1 MNFGN
6 VSYEAHVFSKFSIV
20 HEIMWPLDRK
30 KTRKLYQRSIPPC
43 SSLRDNCPLSKGRP
57 VVARPAFASVRACAR
72 ALPIGSPR
80 LGREQGT
87 TLALVEELS
96 CCGPWQPPVFQ
107 AFAMRSP
114 GMTGHLGHVPTS
126 RSGGRRADSVPWAA
140 RTEATGLSRQS
151 RAEA

>member
-57 VVARPAFASVRACAR
+57 VVARPAFASEAAAG
-72 ALPIGSPR
+72 ALTQSPGPLKQRQQAYPGSP
-80 LGREQGT
+80 
-87 TLALVEELS
+87 
-96 CCGPWQPPVFQ
+96 GPKPESAQLYSASF
-107 AFAMRSP
+107 
-114 GMTGHLGHVPTS
+114 
-126 RSGGRRADSVPWAA
+126 
-140 RTEATGLSRQS
+140 
-151 RAEA
+151 